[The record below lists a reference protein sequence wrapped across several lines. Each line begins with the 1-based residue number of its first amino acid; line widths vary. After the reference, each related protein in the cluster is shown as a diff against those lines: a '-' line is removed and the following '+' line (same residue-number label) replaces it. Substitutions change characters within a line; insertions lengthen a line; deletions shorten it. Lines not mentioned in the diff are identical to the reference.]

1 MEGEGMS
8 DEIEISPQ
16 VVARMVQFIL
26 NAPTISPRQGI
37 GEIAREARNANIGSK
52 MEFYEATAKIIHLAR
67 EMLALER
74 IDASFQA
81 ANHALAIP
89 APAAGHPTAPKRRRA
104 RKPRRG
110 GQRDLFT

>member
-26 NAPTISPRQGI
+26 NAPTISPKQGI

-52 MEFYEATAKIIHLAR
+52 MEFYEGVAKVIHLAR
-67 EMLALER
+67 EMLMLER
-74 IDASFQA
+74 IDTSFQA
-81 ANHALAIP
+81 ANMALAP
-89 APAAGHPTAPKRRRA
+89 KPEGPKRA
-104 RKPRRG
+104 RSRIING
-110 GQRDLFT
+110 GE